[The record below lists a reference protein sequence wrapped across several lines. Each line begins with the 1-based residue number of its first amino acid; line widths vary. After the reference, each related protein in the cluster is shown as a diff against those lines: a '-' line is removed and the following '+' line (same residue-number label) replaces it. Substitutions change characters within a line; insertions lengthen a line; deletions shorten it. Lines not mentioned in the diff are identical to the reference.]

1 MLQRTRR
8 RLTAGYVGIV
18 AAIVLLFGGVTVL
31 AFEQSTRRDRDRQLT
46 QKAIALAAGNS
57 GALDGADFGTVVLA
71 ADGQILER
79 DRTAPT
85 LGLPDRAGA
94 RLAVSRSTAVLRTID
109 GPDGAVRVASLR
121 TSGGRVSQVGRSVA
135 ADEAAAA
142 RLLRILGAV
151 GAASLLLAGLG
162 GLAMARRALR
172 PVENAF
178 ERQRTFIA
186 DASHELKTPLALIRM
201 DAEVLIRDPAVPD
214 APELLEHQVAEIERM
229 SELLSELLLLARM
242 DAGKLTVDREAF
254 DLGAVLAESAVRFRT
269 RATDGGIAL
278 GVDVGEPVAA
288 RGDRGRT
295 VQVLAALLDNAV
307 RVTPGGGEVNATA
320 RRVNGR
326 VEIEVTDTGP
336 GIASQER
343 ERVFERFQRAATPG
357 QEGGGSGLGLAIAR
371 DLARLQGGDLVV
383 EPGHGGGARLRFEL
397 PAA

>member
-18 AAIVLLFGGVTVL
+18 AVIVVLFGAVTVF

-46 QKAIALAAGNS
+46 QKAGALAAGNS
-57 GALDGADFGTVVLA
+57 GAVDGADFGTVVLA
-71 ADGQILER
+71 ADGLVLER

-94 RLAVSRSTAVLRTID
+94 NLAAGRSAPVLRTVD

-121 TSGGRVSQVGRSVA
+121 SSGGRVSQVGRSVA
-135 ADEAAAA
+135 VDEAAAA

-172 PVENAF
+172 PVEMSF
-178 ERQRTFIA
+178 ERQRAFIA

-201 DAEVLIRDPAVPD
+201 DAEVLSRDPSVPD
-214 APELLEHQVAEIERM
+214 AKELLGHQIEEIGRM
-229 SELLSELLLLARM
+229 TELLSDLLLLARM
-242 DAGKLTVDREAF
+242 DAGKLSVDRMAF
-254 DLGAVLAESAVRFRT
+254 DLGDVLAESAGRFHT
-269 RATDGGIAL
+269 RATHDRIDL
-278 GVDVGEPVAA
+278 GVDVEGPVAA
-288 RGDRGRT
+288 RGDRRRT
-295 VQVLAALLDNAV
+295 AQVLAALLDNAV
-307 RVTPGGGEVNATA
+307 RVTPGGGEINATA

-326 VEIEVTDTGP
+326 AEVEITDTGP
-336 GIASQER
+336 GIATEER
-343 ERVFERFQRAATPG
+343 ERVFDRFQRAAPG
-357 QEGGGSGLGLAIAR
+357 QESGGSGLGLAIAR

-383 EPGHGGGARLRFEL
+383 APVVHGGARLRLEL